1 VTRRGLDMRSLTRP
15 AALKWAASIAG
26 YALGIVY
33 LTLITNGR
41 LEPGIDLGAY
51 LRAGLDLR
59 AGHAVYVGQI
69 GDATNFP
76 YAPTWAVIAAAASF
90 LPGPLLQAG
99 LMVLD
104 VAAVRY
110 VCGSWRAAGY
120 VFAWPL
126 TAFVMTSGNVDI
138 LIAAAIVMAWR
149 EHAGPLV
156 LMSLAKLAPALALPP
171 YRWKQ
176 IAVAG
181 AICFAV
187 TLPWWHLWPEWVA
200 YLLRQ
205 PALISISIPIPWYV
219 RLPFALAFLAW
230 LRRPWAAALAAVVA
244 MPSLYLSTSVILIA
258 PIRLFLDERIRARS
272 GGGARGVAPL
282 ADDAAALDVDLADG
296 AEHVRQ

>member
-1 VTRRGLDMRSLTRP
+1 MRSPGRLE
-15 AALKWAASIAG
+15 ALKWGASITG

-33 LTLITNGR
+33 LVLITNGR
-41 LEPGIDLGAY
+41 LETGIDLGAY

-90 LPGPLLQAG
+90 LPGALLQAL

-104 VAAVRY
+104 IAAVRY

-156 LMSLAKLAPALALPP
+156 AMSLTKIAPALALPP
-171 YRWKQ
+171 YRWRQ
-176 IAVAG
+176 IAGTA

-187 TLPWWHLWPEWVA
+187 TLPWWHLWPEWIA

-205 PALISISIPIPWYV
+205 PALISISIPIPWYI
-219 RLPFALAFLAW
+219 RLPIALAFLAW
-230 LRRPWAAALAAVVA
+230 LRRPWAAALATVVA

-258 PIRLFLDERIRARS
+258 PVRLFLDERTRQRRS
-272 GGGARGVAPL
+272 GGATEGEIAELPGV
-282 ADDAAALDVDLADG
+282 G
-296 AEHVRQ
+296 